1 MLGEFDEEHWAFQ
14 GSSGSINKAL
24 VVTGGMNLYSC
35 PIPIITSRLKV
46 NAPNDDFKKQIVVDY
61 ATQITW
67 KVGDTLAI
75 ASTTMRTMDTEK
87 CVIESINGATI

>member
-46 NAPNDDFKKQIVVDY
+46 NAPNDDFKK
-61 ATQITW
+61 
-67 KVGDTLAI
+67 
-75 ASTTMRTMDTEK
+75 
-87 CVIESINGATI
+87 